1 MKNSISDLIKEIF
14 AEVNKEIA
22 KILNFKNNEKEYL
35 KNESYD
41 LKKESFEKEII
52 NSDIIKKEDDFFS
65 KENDIIDITN
75 FKEEKIVYSE
85 FKKDEMKIINNW
97 ESKLGKIDDYY
108 FSELKVPFLRK
119 KILELYNKIFEISN
133 VELKNKNRILIKEIE
148 KFEKENYVF
157 KGETFKD
164 VFYGGIQI
172 INSKY
177 NGVRKNIR
185 NYYYFQDFWNILQEE
200 AREVVIDEINKY
212 LKKLPRLNTE
222 IIEYYNLTPNGLPY
236 RYWDRDGK
244 FRKEYN
250 LSDLEQR
257 ILEQTSF
264 RQTKIWNNYEAKKQ
278 MILIYLDEWKIIE
291 ERVKTEEKLKKKSK
305 KIINAILNLE
315 DYGYFEY
322 NEIEGL
328 YAILKIVE
336 NKIRSFIP
344 NYKILEV
351 EKELE
356 SIKKFFPKSMSNELL
371 ENIENFKLSKEKIES
386 IITYEIKN
394 YPKDWKLKLGYIEL
408 FNEKKINLIIRFN
421 NDENLEKI
429 IKELLKK
436 EKNSDYKLFYLF
448 LLNRNRELKKTEVK
462 MLEKIISAN
471 RFQDYKKLLEKDN
484 EITQKIYEE
493 LKLLKFQKKKK
504 IDLNL
509 EKVKVTKKK
518 FAETVNI
525 LEEYLKEENEEADIS
540 KICNEEQKDIVVE
553 NKEQEKI
560 ENFQDNKVKE
570 VLKVIIETQKIDE
583 NDLKNYAKEK
593 NMSLNAYIDS
603 INKELYDIV
612 NDQVIILENNT
623 VKIDEFYIDDIKE
636 WLKEND

>member
-1 MKNSISDLIKEIF
+1 MKNYISELIKEIF
-14 AEVNKEIA
+14 SEIN
-22 KILNFKNNEKEYL
+22 KILNYKNNEKEYL

-85 FKKDEMKIINNW
+85 FKEDEMKIINSW
-97 ESKLGKIDDYY
+97 ESKLGNIDNYY
-108 FSELKVPFLRK
+108 FSELKVPFLRE

-133 VELKNKNRILIKEIE
+133 IELKNKNRILIKEIE

-177 NGVRKNIR
+177 NGIKKNIR

-200 AREVVIDEINKY
+200 AREVVIEEINKY
-212 LKKLPRLNTE
+212 LEKLPRLNNE
-222 IIEYYNLTPNGLPY
+222 IIVYYNLTPNGLPY

-250 LSDLEQR
+250 LSNLEER

-278 MILIYLDEWKIIE
+278 MILLYLDEWKIIE

-429 IKELLKK
+429 IKELQKK
-436 EKNSDYKLFYLF
+436 ERNSDDKLFYLF

-462 MLEKIISAN
+462 MLEKIIPAD

-484 EITQKIYEE
+484 EITQKTYEE

-509 EKVKVTKKK
+509 EKVKVTKEK
-518 FAETVNI
+518 FVETVNI

-540 KICNEEQKDIVVE
+540 KIYNEEQKDIVVE

-560 ENFQDNKVKE
+560 ENFQDNKIKE
-570 VLKVIIETQKIDE
+570 VLKIIVETQKMKE
-583 NDLKNYAKEK
+583 SDLKNYAKEK

-612 NDQVIILENNT
+612 NDQVIILENNI

-636 WLKEND
+636 WLKKNA

>member
-14 AEVNKEIA
+14 AEVNKEIV
-22 KILNFKNNEKEYL
+22 KILNFKNNEKKTL
-35 KNESYD
+35 INNNSNNE
-41 LKKESFEKEII
+41 KKDNNYI
-52 NSDIIKKEDDFFS
+52 KEDD
-65 KENDIIDITN
+65 IINVTN
-75 FKEEKIVYSE
+75 FKEERIDYTE
-85 FKKDEMKIINNW
+85 FKNEKTEIINNW
-97 ESKLGKIDDYY
+97 KFELDKTIWNYY
-108 FSELKVPFLRK
+108 SELKIP
-119 KILELYNKIFEISN
+119 ILKGEIIELYNKICETADI
-133 VELKNKNRILIKEIE
+133 ELRKKKKSLIKEIIKVKKGNYYFRE
-148 KFEKENYVF
+148 KIFNDIFSGTIQVINGEYRGNKRNINENYYF
-157 KGETFKD
+157 RDFFDIIGENINK
-164 VFYGGIQI
+164 II
-172 INSKY
+172 IN
-177 NGVRKNIR
+177 
-185 NYYYFQDFWNILQEE
+185 
-200 AREVVIDEINKY
+200 EINAY
-212 LKKLPRLNTE
+212 LKELPRLNTE

-236 RYWDRDGK
+236 RYWDKNGK
-244 FRKEYN
+244 FREEHKFSE
-250 LSDLEQR
+250 LEQR
-257 ILEQTSF
+257 ILEKTSF

-278 MILIYLDEWKIIE
+278 MILLYLDEWKIIE

-305 KIINAILNLE
+305 KIINAILNLQ
-315 DYGYFEY
+315 DYVYFEY

-328 YAILKIVE
+328 YAILKIIE

-344 NYKILEV
+344 NYKILET

-356 SIKKFFPKSMSNELL
+356 SIKKFFPKSMSNELI
-371 ENIENFKLSKEKIES
+371 ENIENFKISKEKIKS
-386 IITYEIKN
+386 ILDYEIKN

-436 EKNSDYKLFYLF
+436 EQNSDDKLFYLF
-448 LLNRNRELKKTEVK
+448 LLNKKRELKKTEVK

-471 RFQDYKKLLEKDN
+471 RFQDYKKLLDKDN

-493 LKLLKFQKKKK
+493 LKLLKFQKIKK
-504 IDLNL
+504 INLNL
-509 EKVKVTKKK
+509 EKVKMTKEK
-518 FAETVNI
+518 FDETVNI

-540 KICNEEQKDIVVE
+540 KICNEEQKDIVVG

-560 ENFQDNKVKE
+560 ENFQDNKIKE
-570 VLKVIIETQKIDE
+570 VLKVIIETQKIGE

>member
-14 AEVNKEIA
+14 AEVNKEIV
-22 KILNFKNNEKEYL
+22 KILNFKNNEKKL
-35 KNESYD
+35 KINEEKTLINNNSNNE
-41 LKKESFEKEII
+41 KKDNNYI
-52 NSDIIKKEDDFFS
+52 KEDD
-65 KENDIIDITN
+65 IINVTN
-75 FKEEKIVYSE
+75 FKEERIDYTESKNE
-85 FKKDEMKIINNW
+85 KTEIINNW
-97 ESKLGKIDDYY
+97 KFELDKTIWNYY
-108 FSELKVPFLRK
+108 SELKIP
-119 KILELYNKIFEISN
+119 ILKGEIIELYNKICETADI
-133 VELKNKNRILIKEIE
+133 ELRKKKKSLIKEIIKVKKGNYYFRE
-148 KFEKENYVF
+148 KIFNDIFSGTIQVINGEYRGNKRNINENYYF
-157 KGETFKD
+157 RDFFDIIGENINK
-164 VFYGGIQI
+164 II
-172 INSKY
+172 IN
-177 NGVRKNIR
+177 
-185 NYYYFQDFWNILQEE
+185 
-200 AREVVIDEINKY
+200 EINAY
-212 LKKLPRLNTE
+212 LKELPRLNTE

-236 RYWDRDGK
+236 RYWDKNGK
-244 FRKEYN
+244 FREEHKFSE
-250 LSDLEQR
+250 LEQR
-257 ILEQTSF
+257 ILEKTSF

-278 MILIYLDEWKIIE
+278 MILLYLDEWKIIE

-305 KIINAILNLE
+305 KIINAILNLQ
-315 DYGYFEY
+315 DYVYFEY

-328 YAILKIVE
+328 YAILKIIE

-344 NYKILEV
+344 NYKILET

-371 ENIENFKLSKEKIES
+371 ENIENFKISKEKIKS
-386 IITYEIKN
+386 ILDYEIKN

-436 EKNSDYKLFYLF
+436 EQNSDDKLFYLF
-448 LLNRNRELKKTEVK
+448 LLNKKRELKKTEVK
-462 MLEKIISAN
+462 MLEKIISAD
-471 RFQDYKKLLEKDN
+471 RFQDYKKLLDKDN

-493 LKLLKFQKKKK
+493 LKLLKFQKIKK
-504 IDLNL
+504 INLNL
-509 EKVKVTKKK
+509 EKVKMTKEK
-518 FAETVNI
+518 FDETVNI

-540 KICNEEQKDIVVE
+540 KICNEEQKDMVIE

-560 ENFQDNKVKE
+560 ENFQDNKIKE
-570 VLKVIIETQKIDE
+570 VLKVIIETQKIGE

>member
-1 MKNSISDLIKEIF
+1 MKNYISELIKEIF
-14 AEVNKEIA
+14 SEIN
-22 KILNFKNNEKEYL
+22 KILNYKNNEKEYL

-85 FKKDEMKIINNW
+85 FKENEMKIINNW

-119 KILELYNKIFEISN
+119 KILELYNKIFEISSI
-133 VELKNKNRILIKEIE
+133 ELKNRNRILIKEIE

-212 LKKLPRLNTE
+212 LEKLPRLNNE
-222 IIEYYNLTPNGLPY
+222 IIMYYNLTPNGLPY

-250 LSDLEQR
+250 LSDLEER

-278 MILIYLDEWKIIE
+278 MLLLYLDEWKIIE
-291 ERVKTEEKLKKKSK
+291 ERLKTEEKLKKKSK
-305 KIINAILNLE
+305 KIINAILNLQ

-336 NKIRSFIP
+336 NKIRTFIP

-429 IKELLKK
+429 IKELQKK
-436 EKNSDYKLFYLF
+436 ERNSDDKLFYLF

-462 MLEKIISAN
+462 MLEKIISAD

-484 EITQKIYEE
+484 EITQKTYEE

-509 EKVKVTKKK
+509 EKVKVTKEK
-518 FAETVNI
+518 FVETVNI

-540 KICNEEQKDIVVE
+540 KIYNEEQKDIVVE

-560 ENFQDNKVKE
+560 ENFQDNKIKE
-570 VLKVIIETQKIDE
+570 VLKIIVETQKIKE
-583 NDLKNYAKEK
+583 SDLKNYAKEK
-593 NMSLNAYIDS
+593 NMSLNAYIDF
-603 INKELYDIV
+603 INKEVYDIV

-636 WLKEND
+636 WLKENA

>member
-14 AEVNKEIA
+14 AEVNKEIV
-22 KILNFKNNEKEYL
+22 KILNFKNNEKKL
-35 KNESYD
+35 KINEEKTLINNNSNNE
-41 LKKESFEKEII
+41 KKDNNYI
-52 NSDIIKKEDDFFS
+52 KEDD
-65 KENDIIDITN
+65 IINVTN
-75 FKEEKIVYSE
+75 FKEERIDYTE
-85 FKKDEMKIINNW
+85 FKNEKTEIINNW
-97 ESKLGKIDDYY
+97 KFELDKTIWNYY
-108 FSELKVPFLRK
+108 SELKIP
-119 KILELYNKIFEISN
+119 ILKGEIIELYNKICETADI
-133 VELKNKNRILIKEIE
+133 ELRKKKKSLIKEIIKVKKGNYYFRE
-148 KFEKENYVF
+148 KIFDDIFSGTIQVINREYRGNRRNINENYYF
-157 KGETFKD
+157 RDFFDIIGENINK
-164 VFYGGIQI
+164 II
-172 INSKY
+172 IN
-177 NGVRKNIR
+177 
-185 NYYYFQDFWNILQEE
+185 
-200 AREVVIDEINKY
+200 EINAY
-212 LKKLPRLNTE
+212 LKELPRLNTE

-278 MILIYLDEWKIIE
+278 MILLYLDEWKIIE

-305 KIINAILNLE
+305 KIINAILNLQ

-344 NYKILEV
+344 NYKILET

-356 SIKKFFPKSMSNELL
+356 SMKKFFPKSMLNELL

-436 EKNSDYKLFYLF
+436 EQNSDDKLFYLF
-448 LLNRNRELKKTEVK
+448 LLNKKRELKKTEVK
-462 MLEKIISAN
+462 MLEKIIPAN
-471 RFQDYKKLLEKDN
+471 RFQDYKKLLDKDN

-493 LKLLKFQKKKK
+493 LKLLKFQKIKK
-504 IDLNL
+504 INLNL
-509 EKVKVTKKK
+509 EKVKMTKEK
-518 FAETVNI
+518 FDETVNI

-540 KICNEEQKDIVVE
+540 KICNEEQKDIVVG

-560 ENFQDNKVKE
+560 ENFQDNKIKE
-570 VLKVIIETQKIDE
+570 VLKVIIETQKIGE

>member
-14 AEVNKEIA
+14 AEVNKEII
-22 KILNFKNNEKEYL
+22 KILNFKNNEKKL
-35 KNESYD
+35 KINEEKTLINNNSNNE
-41 LKKESFEKEII
+41 KKDNNYI
-52 NSDIIKKEDDFFS
+52 KEDD
-65 KENDIIDITN
+65 IINVTN
-75 FKEEKIVYSE
+75 FKEERIDYTE
-85 FKKDEMKIINNW
+85 FKNEKTEIINNW
-97 ESKLGKIDDYY
+97 KFELDKTIWNYY
-108 FSELKVPFLRK
+108 SELKIP
-119 KILELYNKIFEISN
+119 ILKGEIIELYNKICETADI
-133 VELKNKNRILIKEIE
+133 ELRKKKKSLIKEIIKVKKGNYYFRE
-148 KFEKENYVF
+148 KIFNDIFSGTIQVINGEYRGNKRNINENYYF
-157 KGETFKD
+157 RDFFDIIGENINK
-164 VFYGGIQI
+164 II
-172 INSKY
+172 IN
-177 NGVRKNIR
+177 
-185 NYYYFQDFWNILQEE
+185 
-200 AREVVIDEINKY
+200 EINAY
-212 LKKLPRLNTE
+212 LKELPRLNTE

-236 RYWDRDGK
+236 RYWDKNGK
-244 FRKEYN
+244 FREEHKFSE
-250 LSDLEQR
+250 LEQR
-257 ILEQTSF
+257 ILEKTSF

-278 MILIYLDEWKIIE
+278 MILLYLDEWKIIE

-305 KIINAILNLE
+305 KIINAILNLQ
-315 DYGYFEY
+315 DYVYFEY

-328 YAILKIVE
+328 YAILKIIE

-344 NYKILEV
+344 NYKILET

-371 ENIENFKLSKEKIES
+371 ENIENFKISKEKIKS
-386 IITYEIKN
+386 ILDYEIKN

-436 EKNSDYKLFYLF
+436 EQNSDDKLFYLF
-448 LLNRNRELKKTEVK
+448 LLNKKRELKKTEVK
-462 MLEKIISAN
+462 MLEKIISAD
-471 RFQDYKKLLEKDN
+471 RFQDYKKLLDKDN

-493 LKLLKFQKKKK
+493 LKLLKFQKIKK
-504 IDLNL
+504 INLNL
-509 EKVKVTKKK
+509 EKVKMTKEK
-518 FAETVNI
+518 FDETVNI

-540 KICNEEQKDIVVE
+540 KICNEEQKDIVIE

-560 ENFQDNKVKE
+560 ENFQDNKIKE
-570 VLKVIIETQKIDE
+570 VLKVIIETQKIGE

>member
-14 AEVNKEIA
+14 AEVNKEIV
-22 KILNFKNNEKEYL
+22 KILNFKNNEKKL
-35 KNESYD
+35 KINEEKTLINNNSNNE
-41 LKKESFEKEII
+41 KKDNNYI
-52 NSDIIKKEDDFFS
+52 KEDD
-65 KENDIIDITN
+65 IINVTN
-75 FKEEKIVYSE
+75 FKEERIDYTE
-85 FKKDEMKIINNW
+85 FKNEKTEIINNW
-97 ESKLGKIDDYY
+97 KFELDKTIWNYY
-108 FSELKVPFLRK
+108 SELKIP
-119 KILELYNKIFEISN
+119 ILKGEIIELYNKICETADI
-133 VELKNKNRILIKEIE
+133 ELRKKKKSLIKEIIKVKKGNYYFRE
-148 KFEKENYVF
+148 KIFNDIFSGTIQVINGEYRGNKRNINENYYF
-157 KGETFKD
+157 RDFFDIIGENINK
-164 VFYGGIQI
+164 II
-172 INSKY
+172 IN
-177 NGVRKNIR
+177 
-185 NYYYFQDFWNILQEE
+185 
-200 AREVVIDEINKY
+200 EINAY
-212 LKKLPRLNTE
+212 LKELPRLNTE

-236 RYWDRDGK
+236 RYWDKNGK
-244 FRKEYN
+244 FREEHKFSE
-250 LSDLEQR
+250 LKQR
-257 ILEQTSF
+257 ILEKTSF

-278 MILIYLDEWKIIE
+278 MILLYLDEWKIIE

-305 KIINAILNLE
+305 KIINAILNLQ
-315 DYGYFEY
+315 DYVYFEY

-328 YAILKIVE
+328 YAILKIIE

-344 NYKILEV
+344 NYKILET

-436 EKNSDYKLFYLF
+436 EQNSDDKLFYLF
-448 LLNRNRELKKTEVK
+448 LLNKKRELKKTEVK

-471 RFQDYKKLLEKDN
+471 RFQDYKKLLDKDN

-493 LKLLKFQKKKK
+493 LKLLKFQKIKK
-504 IDLNL
+504 INLNL
-509 EKVKVTKKK
+509 EKVKMTKEK
-518 FAETVNI
+518 FDETVNI

-540 KICNEEQKDIVVE
+540 KICNEEQKDIVVG

-560 ENFQDNKVKE
+560 ENFQDNKIKE
-570 VLKVIIETQKIDE
+570 VLKVIIETQKIGE

-593 NMSLNAYIDS
+593 NMSLNAYIDF
-603 INKELYDIV
+603 INKEVYDIV

-636 WLKEND
+636 WLKENA

>member
-14 AEVNKEIA
+14 AEVNKEII
-22 KILNFKNNEKEYL
+22 KILNFKNNEKKL
-35 KNESYD
+35 KINEEKTLINNNSNNE
-41 LKKESFEKEII
+41 KKDNNYI
-52 NSDIIKKEDDFFS
+52 KEDD
-65 KENDIIDITN
+65 IINVTN
-75 FKEEKIVYSE
+75 FKEERIDYTE
-85 FKKDEMKIINNW
+85 FKNEKTEIINNW
-97 ESKLGKIDDYY
+97 KFELDKTIWNYY
-108 FSELKVPFLRK
+108 SELKIP
-119 KILELYNKIFEISN
+119 ILKGEIIELYNKICETADI
-133 VELKNKNRILIKEIE
+133 ELRKKKKSLIKEIIKVKKGNYYFRE
-148 KFEKENYVF
+148 KIFNDIFSGTIQVINGEYRGNKRNINENYYF
-157 KGETFKD
+157 RDFFDIIGENINK
-164 VFYGGIQI
+164 II
-172 INSKY
+172 IN
-177 NGVRKNIR
+177 
-185 NYYYFQDFWNILQEE
+185 
-200 AREVVIDEINKY
+200 EINAY
-212 LKKLPRLNTE
+212 LKELPRLNTE

-236 RYWDRDGK
+236 RYWDKNGK
-244 FRKEYN
+244 FREEHKFSE
-250 LSDLEQR
+250 LEQR
-257 ILEQTSF
+257 ILEKTSF

-278 MILIYLDEWKIIE
+278 MILLYLDEWKIIE

-305 KIINAILNLE
+305 KIINAILNLQ
-315 DYGYFEY
+315 DYVYFEY

-328 YAILKIVE
+328 YAILKIIE

-344 NYKILEV
+344 NYKILET

-371 ENIENFKLSKEKIES
+371 ENIENLKISKEKIES
-386 IITYEIKN
+386 ILDYEIKN

-436 EKNSDYKLFYLF
+436 EQNSDDKLFYLF
-448 LLNRNRELKKTEVK
+448 LLNKKRELKKTEVK
-462 MLEKIISAN
+462 MLEKIISAD
-471 RFQDYKKLLEKDN
+471 RFQDYKKLLDKDN

-493 LKLLKFQKKKK
+493 LKLLKFQKIKK
-504 IDLNL
+504 INLNL
-509 EKVKVTKKK
+509 EKVKMTKEK
-518 FAETVNI
+518 FDETVNI
-525 LEEYLKEENEEADIS
+525 LEEYLKEENEEADIG
-540 KICNEEQKDIVVE
+540 KICNEEQKDMVIE

-560 ENFQDNKVKE
+560 ENFQDNKIKE
-570 VLKVIIETQKIDE
+570 VLKVIIETQKIGE

>member
-14 AEVNKEIA
+14 AEVNKEIV
-22 KILNFKNNEKEYL
+22 KILNFKNNEKKL
-35 KNESYD
+35 KINEEKTLINNNSNNE
-41 LKKESFEKEII
+41 KKDNNYI
-52 NSDIIKKEDDFFS
+52 KEDD
-65 KENDIIDITN
+65 IINVTN
-75 FKEEKIVYSE
+75 FKEERIDYTE
-85 FKKDEMKIINNW
+85 FKNEKTEIINNW
-97 ESKLGKIDDYY
+97 KFELDKTIWNYY
-108 FSELKVPFLRK
+108 SELKIP
-119 KILELYNKIFEISN
+119 ILKGEIIELYNKICETADI
-133 VELKNKNRILIKEIE
+133 ELRKKKKSLIKEIIKVKKGNYYFRE
-148 KFEKENYVF
+148 KIFNDIFSGTIQVINGEYRGNKRNINENYYF
-157 KGETFKD
+157 RDFFDIIGENINK
-164 VFYGGIQI
+164 II
-172 INSKY
+172 IN
-177 NGVRKNIR
+177 
-185 NYYYFQDFWNILQEE
+185 
-200 AREVVIDEINKY
+200 EINAY
-212 LKKLPRLNTE
+212 LKELPRLNTE

-236 RYWDRDGK
+236 RYWDKNGK
-244 FRKEYN
+244 FREEHKFSE
-250 LSDLEQR
+250 LEQR
-257 ILEQTSF
+257 ILEKTSF

-278 MILIYLDEWKIIE
+278 MILLYLDEWKIIE

-305 KIINAILNLE
+305 KIINAILNLQ
-315 DYGYFEY
+315 DYVYFEY

-328 YAILKIVE
+328 YAILKIIE

-344 NYKILEV
+344 NYKILET

-371 ENIENFKLSKEKIES
+371 ENIENFKISKEKIKS
-386 IITYEIKN
+386 ILDYEIKN

-436 EKNSDYKLFYLF
+436 EQNSDDKLFYLF
-448 LLNRNRELKKTEVK
+448 LLNKKRELKKTEVK

-471 RFQDYKKLLEKDN
+471 RFQDYKKLLDKDN

-493 LKLLKFQKKKK
+493 LKLLKFQKIKK
-504 IDLNL
+504 INLNL
-509 EKVKVTKKK
+509 EKVKMTKEK
-518 FAETVNI
+518 FDETVNI

-540 KICNEEQKDIVVE
+540 KICNEEQKDIVVG

-560 ENFQDNKVKE
+560 ENFQDNKIKE
-570 VLKVIIETQKIDE
+570 VLKVIIETQKIGE

>member
-14 AEVNKEIA
+14 AEVNKEIV
-22 KILNFKNNEKEYL
+22 KILNFKNNEKKL
-35 KNESYD
+35 KINEEKTLINNNSNNE
-41 LKKESFEKEII
+41 KKDNNYI
-52 NSDIIKKEDDFFS
+52 KEDD
-65 KENDIIDITN
+65 IINVTN
-75 FKEEKIVYSE
+75 FKEERIDYTE
-85 FKKDEMKIINNW
+85 FKNEKTEIINNW
-97 ESKLGKIDDYY
+97 KFELDKTIWNYY
-108 FSELKVPFLRK
+108 SELKIP
-119 KILELYNKIFEISN
+119 ILKGEIIELYNKICETADI
-133 VELKNKNRILIKEIE
+133 ELRKKKKSLIKEIIKVKKGNYYFRE
-148 KFEKENYVF
+148 KIFNDIFSGTIQVINGEYRGNKRNINENYYF
-157 KGETFKD
+157 RDFFDIIGENINK
-164 VFYGGIQI
+164 II
-172 INSKY
+172 IN
-177 NGVRKNIR
+177 
-185 NYYYFQDFWNILQEE
+185 
-200 AREVVIDEINKY
+200 EINAY
-212 LKKLPRLNTE
+212 LKELPRLNTE

-236 RYWDRDGK
+236 RYWDKNGK
-244 FRKEYN
+244 FREEHKFSE
-250 LSDLEQR
+250 LEQR
-257 ILEQTSF
+257 ILEKTSF

-278 MILIYLDEWKIIE
+278 MILLYLDEWKIIE

-305 KIINAILNLE
+305 KIISAILNLQ
-315 DYGYFEY
+315 DHVYFEY
-322 NEIEGL
+322 NEIEGI
-328 YAILKIVE
+328 YALLKMIE

-344 NYKILEV
+344 NYKILET

-371 ENIENFKLSKEKIES
+371 ENIENFKISKEKIKS
-386 IITYEIKN
+386 ILDYEIKN

-436 EKNSDYKLFYLF
+436 EQNSDDKLFYLF
-448 LLNRNRELKKTEVK
+448 LLNKKRELKKTEVK

-471 RFQDYKKLLEKDN
+471 RFQDYKKLLDKDN

-493 LKLLKFQKKKK
+493 LKLLKFQKIKK
-504 IDLNL
+504 INLNL
-509 EKVKVTKKK
+509 EKVKMTKEK
-518 FAETVNI
+518 FDETVNI

-540 KICNEEQKDIVVE
+540 KICNEEQKDIVVG

-560 ENFQDNKVKE
+560 ENFQDNKIKE
-570 VLKVIIETQKIDE
+570 VLKVIIETQKIGE

>member
-1 MKNSISDLIKEIF
+1 MKNYISELIKEIF
-14 AEVNKEIA
+14 SEVNK
-22 KILNFKNNEKEYL
+22 ILNYKNNEKEYL

-41 LKKESFEKEII
+41 LKKKSFEKEII
-52 NSDIIKKEDDFFS
+52 NSGITKKEDDFFS

-85 FKKDEMKIINNW
+85 FKENEMKIINNW

-119 KILELYNKIFEISN
+119 KILKLYNKIFEISSI
-133 VELKNKNRILIKEIE
+133 ELKNRNRILIKEIE

-177 NGVRKNIR
+177 NGIKKNIR

-212 LKKLPRLNTE
+212 LEKLPRLNNE
-222 IIEYYNLTPNGLPY
+222 IIVYYNLTPNGLPY

-250 LSDLEQR
+250 LSDLEER

-278 MILIYLDEWKIIE
+278 MLLLYLDEWKIIE
-291 ERVKTEEKLKKKSK
+291 ERLKTEEKLKKKSK
-305 KIINAILNLE
+305 KIINAILNLQ

-429 IKELLKK
+429 IKELQKK
-436 EKNSDYKLFYLF
+436 ERNSDDKLFYLF

-462 MLEKIISAN
+462 MLEKIISAD

-484 EITQKIYEE
+484 EITQKTYEE

-509 EKVKVTKKK
+509 EKVKVTKEK
-518 FAETVNI
+518 FVETVNI

-540 KICNEEQKDIVVE
+540 KIYNEEQKDIVVE

-560 ENFQDNKVKE
+560 ENFQDNKIKE
-570 VLKVIIETQKIDE
+570 VLKIIVETQKMKE
-583 NDLKNYAKEK
+583 SDLKNYAKEK
-593 NMSLNAYIDS
+593 NMSLNAYIDF
-603 INKELYDIV
+603 INKEVYDIA

-636 WLKEND
+636 WLKENA

>member
-14 AEVNKEIA
+14 AEVNKEII
-22 KILNFKNNEKEYL
+22 KILNFKNNEKKL
-35 KNESYD
+35 KINEEKTLINNNSNNE
-41 LKKESFEKEII
+41 KKDNNYI
-52 NSDIIKKEDDFFS
+52 KEDD
-65 KENDIIDITN
+65 IINVTN
-75 FKEEKIVYSE
+75 FKEERIDYTE
-85 FKKDEMKIINNW
+85 FKNEKTEIINNW
-97 ESKLGKIDDYY
+97 KFELDKTIWNYY
-108 FSELKVPFLRK
+108 SELKIP
-119 KILELYNKIFEISN
+119 ILKGEIIELYNKICETADI
-133 VELKNKNRILIKEIE
+133 ELRKKKKSLIKEIIKVKKGNYYFRE
-148 KFEKENYVF
+148 KIFNDIFSGTIQVINGEYRGNKRNINENYYF
-157 KGETFKD
+157 RDFFDIIGENINK
-164 VFYGGIQI
+164 II
-172 INSKY
+172 IN
-177 NGVRKNIR
+177 
-185 NYYYFQDFWNILQEE
+185 
-200 AREVVIDEINKY
+200 EINAY
-212 LKKLPRLNTE
+212 LKELPRLNTE

-236 RYWDRDGK
+236 RYWDKNGK
-244 FRKEYN
+244 FREEHKFSE
-250 LSDLEQR
+250 LEQR
-257 ILEQTSF
+257 ILEKTSF

-278 MILIYLDEWKIIE
+278 MILLYLDEWKIIE

-305 KIINAILNLE
+305 KIINAILNLQ
-315 DYGYFEY
+315 DYVYFEY
-322 NEIEGL
+322 NEIEGI
-328 YAILKIVE
+328 YALLKMIE

-344 NYKILEV
+344 NYKILET

-371 ENIENFKLSKEKIES
+371 ENIENFKISKEKIKS
-386 IITYEIKN
+386 ILDYEIKN

-436 EKNSDYKLFYLF
+436 EQNSDDKLFYLF
-448 LLNRNRELKKTEVK
+448 LLNKKRELKKTEVK
-462 MLEKIISAN
+462 MLEKIISAD
-471 RFQDYKKLLEKDN
+471 RFQDYKKLLDKDN

-493 LKLLKFQKKKK
+493 LKLLKFQKMKK

-509 EKVKVTKKK
+509 EKVKVTKEK

-540 KICNEEQKDIVVE
+540 KICNEEQKDIVVG

-560 ENFQDNKVKE
+560 ENFQDNKIKE
-570 VLKVIIETQKIDE
+570 VLKVIIETQKIGE

>member
-14 AEVNKEIA
+14 AEVNKEIV
-22 KILNFKNNEKEYL
+22 KILNFKNNEKKL
-35 KNESYD
+35 KINEEKTLINNNSNNE
-41 LKKESFEKEII
+41 KKDNNYI
-52 NSDIIKKEDDFFS
+52 KEDD
-65 KENDIIDITN
+65 IINVTN
-75 FKEEKIVYSE
+75 FKEERIDYTE
-85 FKKDEMKIINNW
+85 FKNEKTEIINNW
-97 ESKLGKIDDYY
+97 KFELDKTIWNYY
-108 FSELKVPFLRK
+108 SELKIP
-119 KILELYNKIFEISN
+119 ILKGEIIELYNKICETADI
-133 VELKNKNRILIKEIE
+133 ELRKKKKSLIKEIIKVKKGNYYFRE
-148 KFEKENYVF
+148 KIFNDIFSGTIQVINGEYRGNKRNINENYYF
-157 KGETFKD
+157 RDFFDIIGENINK
-164 VFYGGIQI
+164 II
-172 INSKY
+172 IN
-177 NGVRKNIR
+177 
-185 NYYYFQDFWNILQEE
+185 
-200 AREVVIDEINKY
+200 EINAY
-212 LKKLPRLNTE
+212 LKELPRLNTE

-236 RYWDRDGK
+236 RYWDKNGK
-244 FRKEYN
+244 FREEHKFSE
-250 LSDLEQR
+250 LEQR
-257 ILEQTSF
+257 ILEKTSF

-278 MILIYLDEWKIIE
+278 MILLYLDEWKIIE

-305 KIINAILNLE
+305 KIINAILNLQ
-315 DYGYFEY
+315 DYVYFEY

-328 YAILKIVE
+328 YAILKIIE

-344 NYKILEV
+344 NYKILET

-356 SIKKFFPKSMSNELL
+356 SIKKFFPKSMSNELI
-371 ENIENFKLSKEKIES
+371 ENIENFKISKEKIKS
-386 IITYEIKN
+386 ILDYEIKN

-436 EKNSDYKLFYLF
+436 EQNSDDKLFYLF
-448 LLNRNRELKKTEVK
+448 LLNKKRELKKTEVK

-471 RFQDYKKLLEKDN
+471 RFQDYKKLLDKDN

-493 LKLLKFQKKKK
+493 LKLLKFQKIKK
-504 IDLNL
+504 INLNL
-509 EKVKVTKKK
+509 EKVKMTKEK
-518 FAETVNI
+518 FDETVNI

-540 KICNEEQKDIVVE
+540 KICNEEQKDIVVG

-560 ENFQDNKVKE
+560 ENFQDNKIKE
-570 VLKVIIETQKIDE
+570 VLKVIIETQKIGE

>member
-1 MKNSISDLIKEIF
+1 MKNYISELIKEIF
-14 AEVNKEIA
+14 SEVNK
-22 KILNFKNNEKEYL
+22 ILNYKNNEKEYL

-41 LKKESFEKEII
+41 LKKKSFEKEII
-52 NSDIIKKEDDFFS
+52 NSGITKKEDDFFS

-85 FKKDEMKIINNW
+85 FKENEMKIINNW

-119 KILELYNKIFEISN
+119 KILELYNKIFEISSI
-133 VELKNKNRILIKEIE
+133 ELKNRNRILIKEIE

-177 NGVRKNIR
+177 NGIKKNIR

-212 LKKLPRLNTE
+212 LEKLPRLNNE
-222 IIEYYNLTPNGLPY
+222 IIVYYNLTPNGLPY

-250 LSDLEQR
+250 LSELEQR

-278 MILIYLDEWKIIE
+278 MLLLYLDEWKIIE
-291 ERVKTEEKLKKKSK
+291 ERLKTEEKLKKKSK
-305 KIINAILNLE
+305 KIINAILNLQ

-328 YAILKIVE
+328 YTILKIVE

-429 IKELLKK
+429 IKELQKK
-436 EKNSDYKLFYLF
+436 ERNSDDKLFYLF

-462 MLEKIISAN
+462 MLEKIISAD

-484 EITQKIYEE
+484 EITQKTYEE

-509 EKVKVTKKK
+509 EKVKVTKEK
-518 FAETVNI
+518 FVETVNI

-540 KICNEEQKDIVVE
+540 KIYNEEQKDIVVE

-560 ENFQDNKVKE
+560 ENFQDNKIKE
-570 VLKVIIETQKIDE
+570 VLKIIVETQKMKE
-583 NDLKNYAKEK
+583 SDLKNYAKEK
-593 NMSLNAYIDS
+593 NMSLNAYIDF
-603 INKELYDIV
+603 INKEVYDIA

-636 WLKEND
+636 WLKENA

>member
-1 MKNSISDLIKEIF
+1 MKNYISELIKEIF
-14 AEVNKEIA
+14 SEIN
-22 KILNFKNNEKEYL
+22 KILNYKNNEKEYL

-85 FKKDEMKIINNW
+85 FKEDEMKIINSW
-97 ESKLGKIDDYY
+97 ESKLGNIDNYY
-108 FSELKVPFLRK
+108 FSELKVPFLRE

-133 VELKNKNRILIKEIE
+133 IELKNKNRILIKEIE

-212 LKKLPRLNTE
+212 LEKLPRLNNE
-222 IIEYYNLTPNGLPY
+222 IIMYYNLTPNGLPY

-250 LSDLEQR
+250 LSDLEER

-278 MILIYLDEWKIIE
+278 MILLYLDEWKIIE
-291 ERVKTEEKLKKKSK
+291 EKVKTEEKLKKKSK
-305 KIINAILNLE
+305 KIINAILNLQ

-336 NKIRSFIP
+336 NKIRTFIP

-429 IKELLKK
+429 IKELQKK
-436 EKNSDYKLFYLF
+436 EKNSDDKLFYLF

-462 MLEKIISAN
+462 MLEKIISAD

-484 EITQKIYEE
+484 EITQKTYEE

-509 EKVKVTKKK
+509 EKVKVTKEK

-560 ENFQDNKVKE
+560 ENFQDNKIKE
-570 VLKVIIETQKIDE
+570 VLKIIVETQKIKE
-583 NDLKNYAKEK
+583 SDLKNYAKEK

-636 WLKEND
+636 WLKENA

>member
-14 AEVNKEIA
+14 AEVNKEII
-22 KILNFKNNEKEYL
+22 KILNFKNNEKKL
-35 KNESYD
+35 KINEEKTLINNNSNNE
-41 LKKESFEKEII
+41 KKDNNYI
-52 NSDIIKKEDDFFS
+52 KEDD
-65 KENDIIDITN
+65 IINVTN
-75 FKEEKIVYSE
+75 FKEERIDYTE
-85 FKKDEMKIINNW
+85 FKNEKTEIINNW
-97 ESKLGKIDDYY
+97 KFELDKTIWNYY
-108 FSELKVPFLRK
+108 SELKIP
-119 KILELYNKIFEISN
+119 ILKGEIIELYNKICETADI
-133 VELKNKNRILIKEIE
+133 ELRKKKKSLIKEIIKVKKGNYYFRE
-148 KFEKENYVF
+148 KIFNDIFSGTIQVINGEYRGNKRNINENYYF
-157 KGETFKD
+157 RDFFDIIGENINK
-164 VFYGGIQI
+164 II
-172 INSKY
+172 IN
-177 NGVRKNIR
+177 
-185 NYYYFQDFWNILQEE
+185 
-200 AREVVIDEINKY
+200 EINAY
-212 LKKLPRLNTE
+212 LKELPRLNTE

-236 RYWDRDGK
+236 RYWDKNGK
-244 FRKEYN
+244 FREEHKFSE
-250 LSDLEQR
+250 LEQR
-257 ILEQTSF
+257 ILEKTSF

-278 MILIYLDEWKIIE
+278 MILLYLDEWKIIE

-305 KIINAILNLE
+305 KIINAILNLQ
-315 DYGYFEY
+315 DYVYFEY

-328 YAILKIVE
+328 YAILKIIE

-344 NYKILEV
+344 NYKILET

-356 SIKKFFPKSMSNELL
+356 SIKKFFSKSMSNELL

-429 IKELLKK
+429 IKELQKK
-436 EKNSDYKLFYLF
+436 ERNSDDKLFYLF

-462 MLEKIISAN
+462 MLEKIISVD
-471 RFQDYKKLLEKDN
+471 RFQDYKKLLKKDN
-484 EITQKIYEE
+484 EITQKTYEE

-509 EKVKVTKKK
+509 EKVKVTKEK

-525 LEEYLKEENEEADIS
+525 LEEYLKEENEEANIS

-560 ENFQDNKVKE
+560 ENFQDNKIKE
-570 VLKVIIETQKIDE
+570 VLKIIVETQKMKE
-583 NDLKNYAKEK
+583 SDLKNYAKEK
-593 NMSLNAYIDS
+593 NMSLNAYIDF
-603 INKELYDIV
+603 INKEVYDIA

-636 WLKEND
+636 WLKENA

>member
-14 AEVNKEIA
+14 AEVNKEIV
-22 KILNFKNNEKEYL
+22 KILNFKNNEKKL
-35 KNESYD
+35 KINEEKTLINNNSNNE
-41 LKKESFEKEII
+41 KKDNNYI
-52 NSDIIKKEDDFFS
+52 KEDD
-65 KENDIIDITN
+65 IINVTN
-75 FKEEKIVYSE
+75 FKEERIDYTE
-85 FKKDEMKIINNW
+85 FKNEKTEIINNW
-97 ESKLGKIDDYY
+97 KFELDKTIWNYY
-108 FSELKVPFLRK
+108 SELKIP
-119 KILELYNKIFEISN
+119 ILKGEIIELYNKICETADI
-133 VELKNKNRILIKEIE
+133 ELRKKKKSLIKEIIKVKKGNYYFRE
-148 KFEKENYVF
+148 KIFNDIFSGTIQVINGEYRGNKRNINENYYF
-157 KGETFKD
+157 RDFFDIIGENINK
-164 VFYGGIQI
+164 II
-172 INSKY
+172 IN
-177 NGVRKNIR
+177 
-185 NYYYFQDFWNILQEE
+185 
-200 AREVVIDEINKY
+200 EINAY
-212 LKKLPRLNTE
+212 LKELPRLNTE

-236 RYWDRDGK
+236 RYWDKNGK
-244 FRKEYN
+244 FREEHKFSE
-250 LSDLEQR
+250 LEQR
-257 ILEQTSF
+257 ILEKTSF

-278 MILIYLDEWKIIE
+278 MILLYLDEWKIIE

-305 KIINAILNLE
+305 KIISAILNLQ
-315 DYGYFEY
+315 DHVYFEY
-322 NEIEGL
+322 NEIEGI
-328 YAILKIVE
+328 YALLKMIE

-344 NYKILEV
+344 NYKILET
-351 EKELE
+351 EKKLE

-371 ENIENFKLSKEKIES
+371 ENIENFKISKEKIKS
-386 IITYEIKN
+386 ILDYEIKN

-429 IKELLKK
+429 IKELSKK
-436 EKNSDYKLFYLF
+436 EQNSDDKLFYLF
-448 LLNRNRELKKTEVK
+448 LLNKKRELKKTEVK

-471 RFQDYKKLLEKDN
+471 RFQDYKKLLDKDN

-493 LKLLKFQKKKK
+493 LKLLKFQKIKK
-504 IDLNL
+504 INLNL
-509 EKVKVTKKK
+509 EKVKMTKEK
-518 FAETVNI
+518 FDETVNI

-540 KICNEEQKDIVVE
+540 KICNEEQKDIVVG

-560 ENFQDNKVKE
+560 ENFQDNKIKE
-570 VLKVIIETQKIDE
+570 VLKVIIETQKIGE

>member
-14 AEVNKEIA
+14 AEVNKEIV
-22 KILNFKNNEKEYL
+22 KILNFKNNEKKL
-35 KNESYD
+35 KINEEKTLINNNSNNE
-41 LKKESFEKEII
+41 KKDNNYI
-52 NSDIIKKEDDFFS
+52 KEDD
-65 KENDIIDITN
+65 IINVTN
-75 FKEEKIVYSE
+75 FKEERIDYTE
-85 FKKDEMKIINNW
+85 FKNEKTEIINNW
-97 ESKLGKIDDYY
+97 KFELDKTIWNYY
-108 FSELKVPFLRK
+108 SELKIP
-119 KILELYNKIFEISN
+119 ILKGEIIELYNKICETADI
-133 VELKNKNRILIKEIE
+133 ELRKKKKSLIKEIIKVKKGNYYFRE
-148 KFEKENYVF
+148 KIFNDIFSGTIQVINGEYRGNKRNINENYYF
-157 KGETFKD
+157 RDFFDIIGENINK
-164 VFYGGIQI
+164 II
-172 INSKY
+172 IN
-177 NGVRKNIR
+177 
-185 NYYYFQDFWNILQEE
+185 
-200 AREVVIDEINKY
+200 EINAY
-212 LKKLPRLNTE
+212 LKELPRLNTE

-236 RYWDRDGK
+236 RYWDKNGK
-244 FRKEYN
+244 FREEHKFSE
-250 LSDLEQR
+250 LKQR
-257 ILEQTSF
+257 ILEKTSF

-278 MILIYLDEWKIIE
+278 MILLYLDEWKIIE

-305 KIINAILNLE
+305 KIINAILNLQ
-315 DYGYFEY
+315 DYVYFEY

-328 YAILKIVE
+328 YAILKIIE

-344 NYKILEV
+344 NYKILET

-436 EKNSDYKLFYLF
+436 EQNSDDKLFYLF
-448 LLNRNRELKKTEVK
+448 LLNKKRELKKTEVK

-471 RFQDYKKLLEKDN
+471 RFQDYKKLLDKDN

-493 LKLLKFQKKKK
+493 LKLLKFQKIKK
-504 IDLNL
+504 INLNL
-509 EKVKVTKKK
+509 EKVKMTKEK
-518 FAETVNI
+518 FDETVNI

-540 KICNEEQKDIVVE
+540 KICNEEQKDIVVG

-560 ENFQDNKVKE
+560 ENFQDNKIKE
-570 VLKVIIETQKIDE
+570 VLKVIIETQKIGE

>member
-14 AEVNKEIA
+14 AEVNKEIV
-22 KILNFKNNEKEYL
+22 KILNFKNNEKKL
-35 KNESYD
+35 KINEEKTLINNNSNNE
-41 LKKESFEKEII
+41 KKDNNYI
-52 NSDIIKKEDDFFS
+52 KEDD
-65 KENDIIDITN
+65 IINVTN
-75 FKEEKIVYSE
+75 FKEERIDYTE
-85 FKKDEMKIINNW
+85 FKNEKTEIINNW
-97 ESKLGKIDDYY
+97 KFELDKTIWNYY
-108 FSELKVPFLRK
+108 SELKIP
-119 KILELYNKIFEISN
+119 ILKGEIIELYNKICETADI
-133 VELKNKNRILIKEIE
+133 ELRKKKKSLIKEIIKVKKGNYYFRE
-148 KFEKENYVF
+148 KIFNDIFSGTIQVINGEYRGNRRNINENYYF
-157 KGETFKD
+157 RDFFDIIGENINK
-164 VFYGGIQI
+164 II
-172 INSKY
+172 IN
-177 NGVRKNIR
+177 
-185 NYYYFQDFWNILQEE
+185 
-200 AREVVIDEINKY
+200 EINEY
-212 LKKLPRLNTE
+212 LKELPRLNIE

-278 MILIYLDEWKIIE
+278 MILLYLDEWKIIE

-305 KIINAILNLE
+305 KIINSILNLQ

-344 NYKILEV
+344 NYKILET

-356 SIKKFFPKSMSNELL
+356 SMKKFFPKSMLNELL

-462 MLEKIISAN
+462 MLEKIISAD
-471 RFQDYKKLLEKDN
+471 RSQDYKKLLDKDN

-493 LKLLKFQKKKK
+493 LKLLKFQKMKK

-509 EKVKVTKKK
+509 EKVKVTKEK

-540 KICNEEQKDIVVE
+540 KICNEEQKDVVVE

-560 ENFQDNKVKE
+560 ENFQDNKIKE
-570 VLKVIIETQKIDE
+570 VLKVIIETQKIGE
-583 NDLKNYAKEK
+583 NDLKNYAKGK

>member
-1 MKNSISDLIKEIF
+1 MKNYISELIKEIF
-14 AEVNKEIA
+14 SEVNK
-22 KILNFKNNEKEYL
+22 ILNYKNNEKEYL
-35 KNESYD
+35 TNESYD

-85 FKKDEMKIINNW
+85 FKEDEMKIINSW
-97 ESKLGKIDDYY
+97 ESKLGNIDNYY
-108 FSELKVPFLRK
+108 FSELKVPFLRE

-133 VELKNKNRILIKEIE
+133 IELKNKNRILIKEIE
-148 KFEKENYVF
+148 KFEEENYVF

-200 AREVVIDEINKY
+200 AREVVIEEINKY
-212 LKKLPRLNTE
+212 LEKLPRLNNE
-222 IIEYYNLTPNGLPY
+222 IIVYYNLTPNGLPY

-250 LSDLEQR
+250 LSNLEER

-278 MILIYLDEWKIIE
+278 MILLYLDEWKIIE

-305 KIINAILNLE
+305 KIINAILNLQ
-315 DYGYFEY
+315 DYVYFEY
-322 NEIEGL
+322 NKIEGL

-386 IITYEIKN
+386 IITYEMKN

-436 EKNSDYKLFYLF
+436 EKNIDDKLFYLF
-448 LLNRNRELKKTEVK
+448 LLNKNRELKKTEVK
-462 MLEKIISAN
+462 MLEKIIPAD

-484 EITQKIYEE
+484 EITQKTYEE

-509 EKVKVTKKK
+509 EKVKVTKEK
-518 FAETVNI
+518 FVETVNI

-540 KICNEEQKDIVVE
+540 KIYNEEQKDIVVE

-560 ENFQDNKVKE
+560 ENFQDNKIKE
-570 VLKVIIETQKIDE
+570 VLKIIVETQKMKE
-583 NDLKNYAKEK
+583 SDLKNYAKEK
-593 NMSLNAYIDS
+593 NMSLNAYIDF
-603 INKELYDIV
+603 INKEVYDIV
-612 NDQVIILENNT
+612 NDQVIILENNI

-636 WLKEND
+636 WLKKNA

>member
-1 MKNSISDLIKEIF
+1 MKNYISELIKEIF
-14 AEVNKEIA
+14 SEIN
-22 KILNFKNNEKEYL
+22 KILNYKNNEKEYL

-41 LKKESFEKEII
+41 LKKKSFEKEII
-52 NSDIIKKEDDFFS
+52 NSGITKKEDDFFS

-85 FKKDEMKIINNW
+85 FKENEMKIINNW

-119 KILELYNKIFEISN
+119 KILELYNKIFEISSI
-133 VELKNKNRILIKEIE
+133 ELKNRNRILIKEIE

-177 NGVRKNIR
+177 NGIKKNIR

-212 LKKLPRLNTE
+212 LEKLPRLNNE
-222 IIEYYNLTPNGLPY
+222 IIVYYNLTPNGLPY

-250 LSDLEQR
+250 LSDLEER

-278 MILIYLDEWKIIE
+278 MLLLYLDEWKIIE
-291 ERVKTEEKLKKKSK
+291 ERLKTEEKLKKKSK
-305 KIINAILNLE
+305 KIINAILNLQ
-315 DYGYFEY
+315 DYVYFEY

-328 YAILKIVE
+328 YAILKIIE

-344 NYKILEV
+344 NYKMLET

-394 YPKDWKLKLGYIEL
+394 YTKDWKLKLGYIEL

-429 IKELLKK
+429 IKELQKK
-436 EKNSDYKLFYLF
+436 ERNSDDKLFYLF

-462 MLEKIISAN
+462 MLEKIISAD
-471 RFQDYKKLLEKDN
+471 RFQDYKKLLKKDN
-484 EITQKIYEE
+484 EITQKTYEE

-509 EKVKVTKKK
+509 EKVKVTKEK
-518 FAETVNI
+518 FVETVNI

-540 KICNEEQKDIVVE
+540 KIYNEEQKDIVVE

-560 ENFQDNKVKE
+560 ENFQDNKIKE
-570 VLKVIIETQKIDE
+570 VLKIIVETQKMKE
-583 NDLKNYAKEK
+583 SDLKNYAKEK
-593 NMSLNAYIDS
+593 NMSLNAYIDF
-603 INKELYDIV
+603 INKEVYDIA

>member
-14 AEVNKEIA
+14 AEVNKEIV
-22 KILNFKNNEKEYL
+22 KILNFKNNEKKL
-35 KNESYD
+35 KINEEKTLINNNSNNE
-41 LKKESFEKEII
+41 KKDNNYI
-52 NSDIIKKEDDFFS
+52 KEDD
-65 KENDIIDITN
+65 IINVTN
-75 FKEEKIVYSE
+75 FKEGRIDYTE
-85 FKKDEMKIINNW
+85 FKNEKTEIINNW
-97 ESKLGKIDDYY
+97 KFELDKTIWNYY
-108 FSELKVPFLRK
+108 SELKIP
-119 KILELYNKIFEISN
+119 ILKGEIIELYNKICETADI
-133 VELKNKNRILIKEIE
+133 ELRKKKKSLIKEIIKVKKGNYYFRE
-148 KFEKENYVF
+148 KIFNDIFSGTIQVINGEYRGNKRNINENYYF
-157 KGETFKD
+157 RDFFDIIGENINK
-164 VFYGGIQI
+164 II
-172 INSKY
+172 IN
-177 NGVRKNIR
+177 
-185 NYYYFQDFWNILQEE
+185 
-200 AREVVIDEINKY
+200 EINAY
-212 LKKLPRLNTE
+212 LKELPRLNTE

-236 RYWDRDGK
+236 RYWDKNGK
-244 FRKEYN
+244 FREEHKFSE
-250 LSDLEQR
+250 LEQR
-257 ILEQTSF
+257 ILEKTSF

-278 MILIYLDEWKIIE
+278 MILLYLDEWKIIE

-305 KIINAILNLE
+305 KIISAILNLQ
-315 DYGYFEY
+315 DHVYFEY
-322 NEIEGL
+322 NEIEGI
-328 YAILKIVE
+328 YALLKMIE
-336 NKIRSFIP
+336 NKIRNFIP
-344 NYKILEV
+344 NYKILET

-371 ENIENFKLSKEKIES
+371 ENIQNFKISKEKIES
-386 IITYEIKN
+386 ILDYEIKN

-436 EKNSDYKLFYLF
+436 EQNSDDKLFYLF
-448 LLNRNRELKKTEVK
+448 LLNKKRELKKTEVK

-471 RFQDYKKLLEKDN
+471 RFQDYKKLLDKDN

-493 LKLLKFQKKKK
+493 LKLLKFQKMKK

-509 EKVKVTKKK
+509 EKVKVTKEK

-540 KICNEEQKDIVVE
+540 KICNEEQKDIVVG

-560 ENFQDNKVKE
+560 ENFQDNKIKE
-570 VLKVIIETQKIDE
+570 VLKVIIETQKIGE

>member
-1 MKNSISDLIKEIF
+1 MKNYISDLIKEIF
-14 AEVNKEIA
+14 SKVT
-22 KILNFKNNEKEYL
+22 KILNCKNNKKEFL
-35 KNESYD
+35 KNKSYD
-41 LKKESFEKEII
+41 LKKESFEKETI
-52 NSDIIKKEDDFFS
+52 NSDITKKEDNFFS
-65 KENDIIDITN
+65 KENDVIDITN

-85 FKKDEMKIINNW
+85 FKEENTKIINNW

-108 FSELKVPFLRK
+108 FSELKVSFLK
-119 KILELYNKIFEISN
+119 EKILELYNKIFEISDT
-133 VELKNKNRILIKEIE
+133 ELKNRNKILIKEIE
-148 KFEKENYVF
+148 KFEKVF
-157 KGETFKD
+157 KGETFKNI
-164 VFYGGIQI
+164 FYGVIQL

-177 NGVRKNIR
+177 YGIRKNIR

-212 LKKLPRLNTE
+212 LENLPRLNNE

-244 FRKEYN
+244 FREEYN
-250 LSDLEQR
+250 LSDLEQK

-278 MILIYLDEWKIIE
+278 MILLYLDEWKIIE
-291 ERVKTEEKLKKKSK
+291 ERIKTEEKLKKKSK
-305 KIINAILNLE
+305 KIINAILNLQ
-315 DYGYFEY
+315 DYVYFEY

-328 YAILKIVE
+328 YSVLKIIE

-344 NYKILEV
+344 NYKMLET

-356 SIKKFFPKSMSNELL
+356 SIKNFFPKSMSNELL
-371 ENIENFKLSKEKIES
+371 ENIEKFKLSEEKIES
-386 IITYEIKN
+386 VINYEIEN

-408 FNEKKINLIIRFN
+408 FHEKKINLIIRFN
-421 NDENLEKI
+421 NDENFEKI

-436 EKNSDYKLFYLF
+436 EKNIDDKLFYLF
-448 LLNRNRELKKTEVK
+448 LLNKSRELKKNEVK
-462 MLEKIISAN
+462 ILEKIISAD
-471 RFQDYKKLLEKDN
+471 RFQDYKKLLEKDD
-484 EITQKIYEE
+484 EIIQEMYEK

-509 EKVKVTKKK
+509 EKVKVSKEK
-518 FAETVNI
+518 FAETVSI
-525 LEEYLKEENEEADIS
+525 LEEYLKEENEGADTS
-540 KICNEEQKDIVVE
+540 KICNEEQRDIVVE
-553 NKEQEKI
+553 NKEEEKI
-560 ENFQDNKVKE
+560 ENFQDNKIKE
-570 VLKVIIETQKIDE
+570 VLKIMIETQKMAE
-583 NDLKNYAKEK
+583 SDLKKYAKEK
-593 NMSLNAYIDS
+593 NMSLNAYIDF
-603 INKELYDIV
+603 INKEVYDIV

>member
-14 AEVNKEIA
+14 AEVNKEII
-22 KILNFKNNEKEYL
+22 KILNFKNNEKKL
-35 KNESYD
+35 KINEEKTLINNNSNNE
-41 LKKESFEKEII
+41 KKDNNYI
-52 NSDIIKKEDDFFS
+52 KEDD
-65 KENDIIDITN
+65 IINVTN
-75 FKEEKIVYSE
+75 FKEERIDYTE
-85 FKKDEMKIINNW
+85 FKNEKTEIINNW
-97 ESKLGKIDDYY
+97 KFELDKTIWNYY
-108 FSELKVPFLRK
+108 SELKIP
-119 KILELYNKIFEISN
+119 ILKGEIIELYNKICETADI
-133 VELKNKNRILIKEIE
+133 ELRKKKKSLIKEIIKVKKGNYYFRE
-148 KFEKENYVF
+148 KIFNDIFSGTIQVINGEYRGNKRNINENYYF
-157 KGETFKD
+157 RDFFDIIGENINK
-164 VFYGGIQI
+164 II
-172 INSKY
+172 IN
-177 NGVRKNIR
+177 
-185 NYYYFQDFWNILQEE
+185 
-200 AREVVIDEINKY
+200 EINAY
-212 LKKLPRLNTE
+212 LKELPRLNTE

-236 RYWDRDGK
+236 RYWDKNGK
-244 FRKEYN
+244 FREEHKFSE
-250 LSDLEQR
+250 LEQR
-257 ILEQTSF
+257 ILEKTSF

-278 MILIYLDEWKIIE
+278 MILLYLDEWKIIE

-305 KIINAILNLE
+305 KIINAILNLQ
-315 DYGYFEY
+315 DYVYFEY

-328 YAILKIVE
+328 YAILKIIE

-344 NYKILEV
+344 NYKILET

-371 ENIENFKLSKEKIES
+371 ENIENFKISKEKIKS
-386 IITYEIKN
+386 ILDYEIKN

-436 EKNSDYKLFYLF
+436 EQNSDDKLFYLF
-448 LLNRNRELKKTEVK
+448 LLNKKRELKKTEVK

-471 RFQDYKKLLEKDN
+471 RFQDYKKLLDKDN

-493 LKLLKFQKKKK
+493 LKLLKFQKIKK
-504 IDLNL
+504 INLNL
-509 EKVKVTKKK
+509 EKVKMTKEK
-518 FAETVNI
+518 FDETVNI

-540 KICNEEQKDIVVE
+540 KICNEEQKDIVVG

-560 ENFQDNKVKE
+560 ENFQDNKIKE
-570 VLKVIIETQKIDE
+570 VLKVIIETQKIGE

-603 INKELYDIV
+603 INKELYDII

>member
-1 MKNSISDLIKEIF
+1 MKNYISELIKEIF
-14 AEVNKEIA
+14 SEIN
-22 KILNFKNNEKEYL
+22 KILNYKNNEKEYL

-85 FKKDEMKIINNW
+85 FKEDEMKIINSW
-97 ESKLGKIDDYY
+97 ESKLGNIDNYY
-108 FSELKVPFLRK
+108 FSELKVPFLRE

-133 VELKNKNRILIKEIE
+133 IELKNKNRILIKEIE

-200 AREVVIDEINKY
+200 ARKVVIDEINKY
-212 LKKLPRLNTE
+212 LEKLPRLNNE
-222 IIEYYNLTPNGLPY
+222 IIMYYNLTPNGLPY

-250 LSDLEQR
+250 LSDLEER

-278 MILIYLDEWKIIE
+278 MILLYLDEWKIIE
-291 ERVKTEEKLKKKSK
+291 ERLKTEEKLKKKSK
-305 KIINAILNLE
+305 KIINAILNLQ

-336 NKIRSFIP
+336 NKIRTFIP

-429 IKELLKK
+429 IKELQKK
-436 EKNSDYKLFYLF
+436 EKNSDDKLFYLF

-462 MLEKIISAN
+462 MLEKIISAD

-484 EITQKIYEE
+484 EITQKTYEE

-509 EKVKVTKKK
+509 EKVKVTKEK
-518 FAETVNI
+518 FVETVNI

-540 KICNEEQKDIVVE
+540 KIYNEEQKDIVVE
-553 NKEQEKI
+553 DKEQEKI
-560 ENFQDNKVKE
+560 ENFQDNKIKE
-570 VLKVIIETQKIDE
+570 VLKIIVETQKIKE
-583 NDLKNYAKEK
+583 SDLKNYAKEK
-593 NMSLNAYIDS
+593 NMSLNAYIDF
-603 INKELYDIV
+603 INKEVYDIV

-636 WLKEND
+636 WLKENA

>member
-1 MKNSISDLIKEIF
+1 MKNYISELIKEIF
-14 AEVNKEIA
+14 SEVNK
-22 KILNFKNNEKEYL
+22 ILNYKNNEKEYL

-52 NSDIIKKEDDFFS
+52 NSDIIKKEDAFFS
-65 KENDIIDITN
+65 KKNDIIDITN

-85 FKKDEMKIINNW
+85 FKEDEMKIINNW
-97 ESKLGKIDDYY
+97 ESKLGNIDNYY
-108 FSELKVPFLRK
+108 FSELKVPFLRE

-133 VELKNKNRILIKEIE
+133 IELKNKNRILIKEIE

-212 LKKLPRLNTE
+212 LEKLPRLNTE

-250 LSDLEQR
+250 LSELEQR

-278 MILIYLDEWKIIE
+278 MILLYLDEWKIIE

-305 KIINAILNLE
+305 KIINAILNLQ

-322 NEIEGL
+322 NEIKGV

-344 NYKILEV
+344 NYKILET

-356 SIKKFFPKSMSNELL
+356 SIKKFFSKSMSNELL

-429 IKELLKK
+429 IKELQKK
-436 EKNSDYKLFYLF
+436 EKNSDDKLFYLF

-462 MLEKIISAN
+462 MLEKIISVD

-484 EITQKIYEE
+484 EITQKTYEE

-509 EKVKVTKKK
+509 EKVKVTKEK

-540 KICNEEQKDIVVE
+540 KIYNEEQKDIVVE
-553 NKEQEKI
+553 DKEQEKI
-560 ENFQDNKVKE
+560 ENFQDNKIKE
-570 VLKVIIETQKIDE
+570 VLKIIVETQKMKE
-583 NDLKNYAKEK
+583 SDLKNYAKEK
-593 NMSLNAYIDS
+593 NMSLNAYIDF
-603 INKELYDIV
+603 INKEVYDIA

>member
-14 AEVNKEIA
+14 AEVNKEIV
-22 KILNFKNNEKEYL
+22 KILNFKNNEKKL
-35 KNESYD
+35 KINEEKTLINNNSNNE
-41 LKKESFEKEII
+41 KKNNNYI
-52 NSDIIKKEDDFFS
+52 KEDD
-65 KENDIIDITN
+65 IINVTN
-75 FKEEKIVYSE
+75 FKEERIDYTE
-85 FKKDEMKIINNW
+85 FKNEKTEIINNW
-97 ESKLGKIDDYY
+97 KFELDKTIWNYY
-108 FSELKVPFLRK
+108 SELKIP
-119 KILELYNKIFEISN
+119 ILKGEIIELYNKICETADI
-133 VELKNKNRILIKEIE
+133 ELRKKKKSLIKEIIKVKKGNYYFRE
-148 KFEKENYVF
+148 KIFDDIFSGTIQVINREYRGNRRNINENYYF
-157 KGETFKD
+157 RDFFDIIGENINK
-164 VFYGGIQI
+164 II
-172 INSKY
+172 IN
-177 NGVRKNIR
+177 
-185 NYYYFQDFWNILQEE
+185 
-200 AREVVIDEINKY
+200 EINAY
-212 LKKLPRLNTE
+212 LKELPRLNTE

-278 MILIYLDEWKIIE
+278 MILLYLDEWKIIE

-305 KIINAILNLE
+305 KIINSILNLQ

-344 NYKILEV
+344 NYKILET

-356 SIKKFFPKSMSNELL
+356 SMKKFFPKSMLNELL

-462 MLEKIISAN
+462 MLEKIISAD
-471 RFQDYKKLLEKDN
+471 RFQDYKKLLDKDN

-493 LKLLKFQKKKK
+493 LKLLKFQKMKK

-509 EKVKVTKKK
+509 EKVKVTKEK

-540 KICNEEQKDIVVE
+540 KICNEEQKDVVVE

-560 ENFQDNKVKE
+560 ENFQDNKIKE
-570 VLKVIIETQKIDE
+570 VLKVIIETQKIGE
-583 NDLKNYAKEK
+583 NDLKNYAKGK

-612 NDQVIILENNT
+612 NDQIIILENNT

>member
-14 AEVNKEIA
+14 AEVNKEIV
-22 KILNFKNNEKEYL
+22 KILNFKNNEKKL
-35 KNESYD
+35 KINEEKTLINNNSNNE
-41 LKKESFEKEII
+41 KKDNNYI
-52 NSDIIKKEDDFFS
+52 KEDD
-65 KENDIIDITN
+65 IINVTN
-75 FKEEKIVYSE
+75 FKEERIDYTE
-85 FKKDEMKIINNW
+85 FKNEKTEIINNW
-97 ESKLGKIDDYY
+97 KFELDKTIWNYY
-108 FSELKVPFLRK
+108 SELKIP
-119 KILELYNKIFEISN
+119 ILKGEIIELYNKICETADI
-133 VELKNKNRILIKEIE
+133 ELRKKKKSLIKEIIKVKKGNYYFRE
-148 KFEKENYVF
+148 KIFNDIFSGTIQVINGEYRGNKRNINENYYF
-157 KGETFKD
+157 RDFFDIIGENINK
-164 VFYGGIQI
+164 II
-172 INSKY
+172 IN
-177 NGVRKNIR
+177 
-185 NYYYFQDFWNILQEE
+185 
-200 AREVVIDEINKY
+200 EINAY
-212 LKKLPRLNTE
+212 LKELPRLNTE

-236 RYWDRDGK
+236 RYWDKNGK
-244 FRKEYN
+244 FREEHKFSE
-250 LSDLEQR
+250 LEQR
-257 ILEQTSF
+257 ILEKTSF

-278 MILIYLDEWKIIE
+278 MILLYLDEWKIIE

-305 KIINAILNLE
+305 KIINAILNLQ
-315 DYGYFEY
+315 DYVYFEY

-328 YAILKIVE
+328 YAILKIIE

-344 NYKILEV
+344 NYKILET

-429 IKELLKK
+429 IKELQKK
-436 EKNSDYKLFYLF
+436 ERNSDDKLFYLF

-462 MLEKIISAN
+462 MLEKIISAD
-471 RFQDYKKLLEKDN
+471 RFQDYKKLLDKDN

-493 LKLLKFQKKKK
+493 LKLLKFQKMKK

-509 EKVKVTKKK
+509 EKVKVTKEK

-540 KICNEEQKDIVVE
+540 KICNEEQKDMVIE

-560 ENFQDNKVKE
+560 ENFQDNKIKE
-570 VLKVIIETQKIDE
+570 VLKVIIETQKIGE

>member
-1 MKNSISDLIKEIF
+1 MKNYISELIKEIF
-14 AEVNKEIA
+14 SEVNK
-22 KILNFKNNEKEYL
+22 ILNYKNNEKEYL

-41 LKKESFEKEII
+41 LKKKSFEKEII
-52 NSDIIKKEDDFFS
+52 NSGITKKEDDFFS

-85 FKKDEMKIINNW
+85 FKENEMKIINNW

-119 KILELYNKIFEISN
+119 KILELYNKIFEISSI
-133 VELKNKNRILIKEIE
+133 ELKNRNRILIKEIE

-177 NGVRKNIR
+177 NGIKKNIR

-212 LKKLPRLNTE
+212 LEKLPRLNNE
-222 IIEYYNLTPNGLPY
+222 IIVYYNLTPNGLPY

-250 LSDLEQR
+250 LSDLEER

-278 MILIYLDEWKIIE
+278 MLLLYLDEWKIIE
-291 ERVKTEEKLKKKSK
+291 ERLKTEEKLKKKSK
-305 KIINAILNLE
+305 KIINAILNLQ

-328 YAILKIVE
+328 YTILKIVE

-429 IKELLKK
+429 IKELQKK
-436 EKNSDYKLFYLF
+436 ERNSDDKLFYLF

-462 MLEKIISAN
+462 MLEKIISAD
-471 RFQDYKKLLEKDN
+471 RFQDYKKLLKKDN
-484 EITQKIYEE
+484 EITQKTYEE

-509 EKVKVTKKK
+509 EKVKVTKEK
-518 FAETVNI
+518 FVETVNI

-540 KICNEEQKDIVVE
+540 KIYNEEQKDIVVE

-560 ENFQDNKVKE
+560 ENFQDNKIKE
-570 VLKVIIETQKIDE
+570 VLKIIVETQKMKE
-583 NDLKNYAKEK
+583 SDLKNYAKEK
-593 NMSLNAYIDS
+593 NMSLNAYIDF
-603 INKELYDIV
+603 INKEVYDIA

-636 WLKEND
+636 WLKENA

>member
-14 AEVNKEIA
+14 AEVNKEIV
-22 KILNFKNNEKEYL
+22 KILNFKNNEKKL
-35 KNESYD
+35 KINEEKTLINNNSNNE
-41 LKKESFEKEII
+41 KKDNNYI
-52 NSDIIKKEDDFFS
+52 KEDD
-65 KENDIIDITN
+65 IINVTN
-75 FKEEKIVYSE
+75 FKEERIDYTE
-85 FKKDEMKIINNW
+85 FKNEKTEIINNW
-97 ESKLGKIDDYY
+97 KFELDKTIWNYY
-108 FSELKVPFLRK
+108 SELKIP
-119 KILELYNKIFEISN
+119 ILKGEIIELYNKICETADI
-133 VELKNKNRILIKEIE
+133 ELRKKKKSLIKEIIKVKKGNYYFRE
-148 KFEKENYVF
+148 KIFNDIFSGTIQVINGEYRGNKRNINENYYF
-157 KGETFKD
+157 RDFFDIIGENINK
-164 VFYGGIQI
+164 II
-172 INSKY
+172 IN
-177 NGVRKNIR
+177 
-185 NYYYFQDFWNILQEE
+185 
-200 AREVVIDEINKY
+200 EINAY
-212 LKKLPRLNTE
+212 LKELPRLNTE

-236 RYWDRDGK
+236 RYWDKNGK
-244 FRKEYN
+244 FREEHKFSE
-250 LSDLEQR
+250 LKQR
-257 ILEQTSF
+257 ILEKTSF

-278 MILIYLDEWKIIE
+278 MILLYLDEWKIIE

-305 KIINAILNLE
+305 KIINAILNLQ
-315 DYGYFEY
+315 DYVYFEY

-328 YAILKIVE
+328 YAILKIIE

-344 NYKILEV
+344 NYKMLET

-356 SIKKFFPKSMSNELL
+356 SMKKFFPKSMLNELL
-371 ENIENFKLSKEKIES
+371 ENIENFKISKEKIKS
-386 IITYEIKN
+386 ILDYEIKN

-436 EKNSDYKLFYLF
+436 EQNSDDKLFYLF
-448 LLNRNRELKKTEVK
+448 LLNKKRELKKTEVK
-462 MLEKIISAN
+462 MLGKIISAN
-471 RFQDYKKLLEKDN
+471 RFQDYKKLLDKDN

-493 LKLLKFQKKKK
+493 LKLLKFQKIKK
-504 IDLNL
+504 INLNL
-509 EKVKVTKKK
+509 EKVKMTKEK
-518 FAETVNI
+518 FDETVNI

-540 KICNEEQKDIVVE
+540 KICNEEQKDIVVG

-560 ENFQDNKVKE
+560 ENFQDNKIKE
-570 VLKVIIETQKIDE
+570 VLKVIIETQKIGE

>member
-1 MKNSISDLIKEIF
+1 MKNYISELIKEIF
-14 AEVNKEIA
+14 SEVNK
-22 KILNFKNNEKEYL
+22 ILNYKNNEKEYL

-52 NSDIIKKEDDFFS
+52 NSDIIKKEDAFFS
-65 KENDIIDITN
+65 KKNDIIDITN

-85 FKKDEMKIINNW
+85 FKEDEMKIINSW
-97 ESKLGKIDDYY
+97 ESKLGNIDNYY
-108 FSELKVPFLRK
+108 FSELKVPFLRE

-133 VELKNKNRILIKEIE
+133 IELKNKNRILIKEIE

-185 NYYYFQDFWNILQEE
+185 NYYYFQDFGNILQEE

-212 LKKLPRLNTE
+212 LEKLPRLNTE

-250 LSDLEQR
+250 LSELEQR

-278 MILIYLDEWKIIE
+278 MILLYLDEWKIIE
-291 ERVKTEEKLKKKSK
+291 ERIKTEEKLKKKSK
-305 KIINAILNLE
+305 KIINAILNLQ

-322 NEIEGL
+322 NEIKGV

-344 NYKILEV
+344 NYKILET

-356 SIKKFFPKSMSNELL
+356 SIKKFFSKSMSNELL

-429 IKELLKK
+429 IKELQKK
-436 EKNSDYKLFYLF
+436 EKNSDDKLFYLF

-462 MLEKIISAN
+462 MLEKIISVD

-484 EITQKIYEE
+484 EITQKTYEE

-509 EKVKVTKKK
+509 EKVKVTKEK

-525 LEEYLKEENEEADIS
+525 LEEYLKEENEEANIS

-553 NKEQEKI
+553 NKEQEKT

-593 NMSLNAYIDS
+593 NMSLNAYIDF

-636 WLKEND
+636 WLKENA

>member
-1 MKNSISDLIKEIF
+1 MKNYISELIKEIF
-14 AEVNKEIA
+14 SEIN
-22 KILNFKNNEKEYL
+22 KILNYKNNEKEYL

-85 FKKDEMKIINNW
+85 FKEDEMKIINSW
-97 ESKLGKIDDYY
+97 ESKLGNIDNYY
-108 FSELKVPFLRK
+108 FSELKVPFLRE

-133 VELKNKNRILIKEIE
+133 IELKNKNRILIKEIE

-177 NGVRKNIR
+177 NGIKKNIR

-200 AREVVIDEINKY
+200 AREVVIEEINKY
-212 LKKLPRLNTE
+212 LEKLPRLNNE
-222 IIEYYNLTPNGLPY
+222 IIVYYNLTPNGLPY

-250 LSDLEQR
+250 LSNLEER

-278 MILIYLDEWKIIE
+278 MILLYLDEWKIIE

-429 IKELLKK
+429 IKELQKK
-436 EKNSDYKLFYLF
+436 ERNSDDKLFYLF

-462 MLEKIISAN
+462 MLEKIIPAD

-484 EITQKIYEE
+484 EITQKTYEE

-509 EKVKVTKKK
+509 EKVKVTKEK
-518 FAETVNI
+518 FVETVNI

-540 KICNEEQKDIVVE
+540 KIYNEEQKDIVVE

-560 ENFQDNKVKE
+560 ENFQDNKIKE
-570 VLKVIIETQKIDE
+570 VLKIIVETQKMKE
-583 NDLKNYAKEK
+583 SDLKNYAKEK
-593 NMSLNAYIDS
+593 NMSLNAYIDF
-603 INKELYDIV
+603 INKEVYDIV
-612 NDQVIILENNT
+612 NDQVIILENNI

-636 WLKEND
+636 WLKKNA

>member
-14 AEVNKEIA
+14 AEVNKEIV
-22 KILNFKNNEKEYL
+22 KILNFKNNEKKL
-35 KNESYD
+35 KINEEKTLINNNSNNE
-41 LKKESFEKEII
+41 KKDNNYI
-52 NSDIIKKEDDFFS
+52 KEDD
-65 KENDIIDITN
+65 IINVTN
-75 FKEEKIVYSE
+75 FKEERIDYTE
-85 FKKDEMKIINNW
+85 FKNEKTEIINNW
-97 ESKLGKIDDYY
+97 KFELDKTIWNYY
-108 FSELKVPFLRK
+108 SELKIP
-119 KILELYNKIFEISN
+119 ILKGEIIELYNKICETADI
-133 VELKNKNRILIKEIE
+133 ELRKKKKSLIKEIIKVKKGNYYFRE
-148 KFEKENYVF
+148 KIFNDIFSGTIQVINGEYRGNKRNINENYYF
-157 KGETFKD
+157 RDFFDIIGENINK
-164 VFYGGIQI
+164 II
-172 INSKY
+172 IN
-177 NGVRKNIR
+177 
-185 NYYYFQDFWNILQEE
+185 
-200 AREVVIDEINKY
+200 EINAY
-212 LKKLPRLNTE
+212 LKELPRLNTE

-236 RYWDRDGK
+236 RYWDKNGK
-244 FRKEYN
+244 FREEHKFSE
-250 LSDLEQR
+250 LEQR
-257 ILEQTSF
+257 ILEKTSF

-278 MILIYLDEWKIIE
+278 MILLYLDEWKIIE

-305 KIINAILNLE
+305 KIISAILNLQ
-315 DYGYFEY
+315 DHVYFEY
-322 NEIEGL
+322 NEIEGI
-328 YAILKIVE
+328 YALLKMIE

-344 NYKILEV
+344 NYKILET

-371 ENIENFKLSKEKIES
+371 ENIENFKISKEKIKS
-386 IITYEIKN
+386 ILDYEIKN

-429 IKELLKK
+429 IKELSKK
-436 EKNSDYKLFYLF
+436 EQNSDDKLFYLF
-448 LLNRNRELKKTEVK
+448 LLNKKRELKKTEVK

-471 RFQDYKKLLEKDN
+471 RFQDYKKLLDKDN

-493 LKLLKFQKKKK
+493 LKLLKFLKIKK
-504 IDLNL
+504 INLNL
-509 EKVKVTKKK
+509 EKVKMTKEK
-518 FAETVNI
+518 FDETVNI

-540 KICNEEQKDIVVE
+540 KICNEEQKDIVVG

-560 ENFQDNKVKE
+560 ENFQDNKIKE
-570 VLKVIIETQKIDE
+570 VLKVIIETQKIGE

>member
-1 MKNSISDLIKEIF
+1 MKNYISELIKEIF
-14 AEVNKEIA
+14 SEIN
-22 KILNFKNNEKEYL
+22 KILNYKNNEKEYL

-85 FKKDEMKIINNW
+85 FKEDEMKIINSW
-97 ESKLGKIDDYY
+97 ESKLGNIDNYY
-108 FSELKVPFLRK
+108 FSELKVPFLRE

-133 VELKNKNRILIKEIE
+133 IELKNKNRILIKEIE

-212 LKKLPRLNTE
+212 LEKLPRLNNE
-222 IIEYYNLTPNGLPY
+222 IIMYYNLTPNGLPY

-250 LSDLEQR
+250 LSDLEER

-278 MILIYLDEWKIIE
+278 MILLYLDEWKIIE
-291 ERVKTEEKLKKKSK
+291 ERLKTEEKLKKKSK
-305 KIINAILNLE
+305 KIINAILNLQ

-336 NKIRSFIP
+336 NKIRTFIP

-429 IKELLKK
+429 IKELQKK
-436 EKNSDYKLFYLF
+436 EKNSDDKLFYLF

-462 MLEKIISAN
+462 MLEKIISAD

-493 LKLLKFQKKKK
+493 LKLLKFQKIKK
-504 IDLNL
+504 INLNL
-509 EKVKVTKKK
+509 EKVKMTKEK
-518 FAETVNI
+518 FDETVNI

-540 KICNEEQKDIVVE
+540 KIYNEEQKDIVVE
-553 NKEQEKI
+553 DKEQEKI
-560 ENFQDNKVKE
+560 ENFQDNKIKE
-570 VLKVIIETQKIDE
+570 VLKIIVETQKIKE
-583 NDLKNYAKEK
+583 SDLKNYAKEK
-593 NMSLNAYIDS
+593 NMSLNAYIDF
-603 INKELYDIV
+603 INKEVYDIV

-636 WLKEND
+636 WLKENA

>member
-14 AEVNKEIA
+14 AEVNKEIV
-22 KILNFKNNEKEYL
+22 KILNFKNNEKKL
-35 KNESYD
+35 KINEEKTLINNNSNNE
-41 LKKESFEKEII
+41 KKDNNYI
-52 NSDIIKKEDDFFS
+52 KEDD
-65 KENDIIDITN
+65 IINVTN
-75 FKEEKIVYSE
+75 FKEERIDYTE
-85 FKKDEMKIINNW
+85 FKNEKTEIINNW
-97 ESKLGKIDDYY
+97 KFELDKTIWNYY
-108 FSELKVPFLRK
+108 SELKIP
-119 KILELYNKIFEISN
+119 ILKGEIIELYNKICETADI
-133 VELKNKNRILIKEIE
+133 ELRKKKKSLIKEIIKVKKGNYYFRE
-148 KFEKENYVF
+148 KIFNDIFSGTIQVINGEYRGNKRNINENYYF
-157 KGETFKD
+157 RDFFDIIGENINK
-164 VFYGGIQI
+164 II
-172 INSKY
+172 IN
-177 NGVRKNIR
+177 
-185 NYYYFQDFWNILQEE
+185 
-200 AREVVIDEINKY
+200 EINAY
-212 LKKLPRLNTE
+212 LKELPRLNTE

-236 RYWDRDGK
+236 RYWDKNGK
-244 FRKEYN
+244 FREEHKFSE
-250 LSDLEQR
+250 LEQR
-257 ILEQTSF
+257 ILEKTSF

-278 MILIYLDEWKIIE
+278 MILLYLDEWKIIE

-305 KIINAILNLE
+305 KIINAILNLQ
-315 DYGYFEY
+315 DYVYFEY

-328 YAILKIVE
+328 YAILKIIE

-344 NYKILEV
+344 NYKMLET

-371 ENIENFKLSKEKIES
+371 ENIENFKISKEKIKS
-386 IITYEIKN
+386 ILDYEIKN

-429 IKELLKK
+429 IKELSKK
-436 EKNSDYKLFYLF
+436 EQNSDDKLFYLF
-448 LLNRNRELKKTEVK
+448 LLNKKRELKKTEVK
-462 MLEKIISAN
+462 MLEKIISAD
-471 RFQDYKKLLEKDN
+471 RFQDYKKLLDKDN

-493 LKLLKFQKKKK
+493 LKLLKFQKMKK

-509 EKVKVTKKK
+509 EKVKVTKEK

-540 KICNEEQKDIVVE
+540 KICNEEQKDIVVG

-560 ENFQDNKVKE
+560 ENFQDNKIKE
-570 VLKVIIETQKIDE
+570 VLKVIIETQKIGE